1 VTVPVIDNPD
11 RPADADAKQFASINS
26 AAMGFDGIM
35 KESTAKKYLAEKA
48 FSHMTA
54 QRIADRDP
62 LGEVR
67 GWFVRLNQML

>member
-1 VTVPVIDNPD
+1 
-11 RPADADAKQFASINS
+11 
-26 AAMGFDGIM
+26 MGFDGIM
-35 KESTAKKYLAEKA
+35 KESTAKKYLAERA